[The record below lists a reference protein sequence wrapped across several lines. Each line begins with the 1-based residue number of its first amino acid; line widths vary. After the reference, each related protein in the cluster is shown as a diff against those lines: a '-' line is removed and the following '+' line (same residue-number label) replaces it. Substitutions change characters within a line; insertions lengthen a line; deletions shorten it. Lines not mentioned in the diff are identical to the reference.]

1 MLAITALLLCAVSF
15 LRPPALLVTV
25 EPERPV
31 RGSLVRL
38 VVTDTAKTNRP
49 WSWVEGTAGGE
60 PLHFEAQSVGR
71 FVALAGIPIE
81 GPDSF
86 PITLRIS
93 YGDGSQDTVA
103 ASVFVRQPDY
113 TMEKLRVA
121 PAMAKPDSAAQ
132 VRIDKEIARARE
144 VGIRSQSTP
153 RQWQDPFLPPRDSRI
168 TSIFG
173 TGREFNGK
181 AVSRHLGTDFAGSV
195 GDPVRATNR
204 GVVAMVADFYLA
216 GRVVYLDHGQGLV
229 SAYFHL
235 SSTAVAQGDTVERGQ
250 IIGAVGKSGR
260 VTGPHLHWVMRYGTV
275 TVDPVSVLELLGG
288 SEKD

>member
-1 MLAITALLLCAVSF
+1 MLAIAALLLFAGPYHH
-15 LRPPALLVTV
+15 PPALLLTV

-38 VVTDTAKTNRP
+38 VATDTATTDRP
-49 WSWVEGTAGGE
+49 WNWVVGSAGGE
-60 PLHFEAQSVGR
+60 PLHFEAQGVGR

-86 PITLRIS
+86 PVILRIS

-103 ASVFVRQPDY
+103 VSVFVRQPDY

-121 PAMAKPDSAAQ
+121 PGMAKPDSAAQ

-144 VGIRSQSTP
+144 IGVRSQSTP
-153 RQWQDPFLPPRDSRI
+153 RLWHDPFLPPRDSRI

-181 AVSRHLGTDFAGSV
+181 AVSRHLGTDYAGAV

-216 GRVVYLDHGQGLV
+216 GRVLYLDHGEGLV

-235 SSTAVAQGDTVERGQ
+235 SSSAVAQGDTVERGQ

-260 VTGPHLHWVMRYGTV
+260 VTGPHLHWVVRYGTV
-275 TVDPVSVLELLGG
+275 PVNPTSMLELLG
-288 SEKD
+288 K

>member
-1 MLAITALLLCAVSF
+1 MLAIAALLLFARPSQ
-15 LRPPALLVTV
+15 LPPALLLSV

-38 VVTDTAKTNRP
+38 IASDTATTDRP
-49 WSWVEGTAGGE
+49 WSLVDGTAGGE
-60 PLHFEAQSVGR
+60 PLHFEAHGVGR
-71 FVALAGIPIE
+71 FEALAGIPIE

-86 PITLRIS
+86 PVTLRVS
-93 YGDGSQDTVA
+93 YGDGSQDTVVT
-103 ASVFVRQPDY
+103 SVFVSQPDY
-113 TMEKLRVA
+113 SMEKLRVA

-132 VRIDKEIARARE
+132 VRIDKEITRARE
-144 VGIRSQSTP
+144 IGVRAQSTP
-153 RQWQDPFLPPRDSRI
+153 RLWQDPFLPPRDSRI

-181 AVSRHLGTDFAGSV
+181 AVSRHLGTDFAGAV

-216 GRVVYLDHGQGLV
+216 GRVVYLDHGEGLV

-235 SSTAVAQGDTVERGQ
+235 SNTAVAQGDTVERGQ
-250 IIGAVGKSGR
+250 VIGAVGKSGR
-260 VTGPHLHWVMRYGTV
+260 VTGPHLHWVVRYGVV
-275 TVDPVSVLELLGG
+275 TVDPVSVLQLLGQ
-288 SEKD
+288 

>member
-1 MLAITALLLCAVSF
+1 V
-15 LRPPALLVTV
+15 
-25 EPERPV
+25 
-31 RGSLVRL
+31 
-38 VVTDTAKTNRP
+38 
-49 WSWVEGTAGGE
+49 
-60 PLHFEAQSVGR
+60 
-71 FVALAGIPIE
+71 
-81 GPDSF
+81 
-86 PITLRIS
+86 
-93 YGDGSQDTVA
+93 
-103 ASVFVRQPDY
+103 SVFVRQPDY

-144 VGIRSQSTP
+144 IGVRSQSTA
-153 RQWQDPFLPPRDSRI
+153 RLWQDPFLPPRDSRI

-181 AVSRHLGTDFAGSV
+181 AVSRHLGTDYAGAV

-216 GRVVYLDHGQGLV
+216 GRVLYLDHGEGLV

-260 VTGPHLHWVMRYGTV
+260 VTGPHLHWVVRYGTV
-275 TVDPVSVLELLGG
+275 TVDPVSMLELLGQ
-288 SEKD
+288 